1 MRSMIASGR
10 KFRVDLCAVAMA
22 AALAGLCACSSAT
35 PPQETSQPKPAAA
48 QFDLAKCET
57 LEPSLYRCPGLDA
70 PLCDPDF
77 ERNAVQCVKIT
88 KDGVLLQAFPSSAM

>member
-1 MRSMIASGR
+1 MIASGR
-10 KFRVDLCAVAMA
+10 KIHVGLCAVAMA
-22 AALAGLCACSSAT
+22 AVLAACSTAT
-35 PPQETSQPKPAAA
+35 PPQETSLQKGARA

-77 ERNAVQCVKIT
+77 ERTAVQCVKIT
-88 KDGVLLQAFPSSAM
+88 KDGVLLQAFPTSAME

>member
-1 MRSMIASGR
+1 MLASGR
-10 KFRVDLCAVAMA
+10 KFHRGLCAVAIT
-22 AALAGLCACSSAT
+22 AALAGVCACSSAPPPEET
-35 PPQETSQPKPAAA
+35 PAQKGAIA

-77 ERNAVQCVKIT
+77 ERNVQCVKVT

>member
-1 MRSMIASGR
+1 
-10 KFRVDLCAVAMA
+10 MA
-22 AALAGLCACSSAT
+22 AALAHVCACSSAP
-35 PPQETSQPKPAAA
+35 PPQETTAQKAAIG

-77 ERNAVQCVKIT
+77 ERNAVRCVKIT